1 MKLVVA
7 SIVVLIALIASI
19 SCVSIYN
26 SNHQE
31 EIIPPCYLS
40 YSVSGEAL
48 IGDQYIEVSSTQPNR
63 SKSTLDLIYPDGK
76 SIYSS
81 LSISLEFANYI
92 SYDSYDLAIDKHSQ
106 IPLGSEKLDESR
118 LLTEEDK
125 KLIRM
130 PTISEIYYLEIN
142 GAEFE
147 FHMNNTLLPIIVCN
161 YTSFVFDSNS
171 NKTMAK
177 IHLVLDIAI
186 GGWNMGIPVDGKPV
200 GPWAYDMINTYDDS
214 SKAVLN
220 INCVSSL
227 RTNNSGGYLIAED
240 KASKYCSI
248 SLTGDHDLDPI
259 FIKFYQSGT
268 MDVSPTIV
276 YDEVN
281 NTSLRYYTYNEKIGH
296 MDNDN
301 QYVYGTITLSS
312 TIDSEDPPNGNITSL
327 KFSYSICTLTYD
339 SQGNIT
345 SESTISSEYEA
356 VL

>member
-1 MKLVVA
+1 MSVISSHSRHLSKSSMKLVVA

-125 KLIRM
+125 K
-130 PTISEIYYLEIN
+130 
-142 GAEFE
+142 
-147 FHMNNTLLPIIVCN
+147 
-161 YTSFVFDSNS
+161 
-171 NKTMAK
+171 
-177 IHLVLDIAI
+177 
-186 GGWNMGIPVDGKPV
+186 
-200 GPWAYDMINTYDDS
+200 
-214 SKAVLN
+214 
-220 INCVSSL
+220 
-227 RTNNSGGYLIAED
+227 
-240 KASKYCSI
+240 
-248 SLTGDHDLDPI
+248 
-259 FIKFYQSGT
+259 
-268 MDVSPTIV
+268 
-276 YDEVN
+276 
-281 NTSLRYYTYNEKIGH
+281 
-296 MDNDN
+296 
-301 QYVYGTITLSS
+301 
-312 TIDSEDPPNGNITSL
+312 
-327 KFSYSICTLTYD
+327 
-339 SQGNIT
+339 
-345 SESTISSEYEA
+345 
-356 VL
+356 